1 MDNKFNKIAKILAI
15 VLGLIGAI
23 MLGRVLGYGDDE
35 ALMGDLEAQTSL
47 VDPFVSFTILM
58 MYITAGAA
66 VLFSIFNLVKSP
78 AALKKA
84 LIGIGALA
92 ILYFIAYSQASDA
105 EVTGAGGVAIK
116 DGAAGFIPK
125 TVGTLIIYTY
135 ILGVIGLLMVVWGSV
150 RAMFSNK

>member
-1 MDNKFNKIAKILAI
+1 MDNKFNKIAKILAA
-15 VLGLIGAI
+15 VLGLVGVI
-23 MLGRVLGYGDDE
+23 MLARVLGYGDDE
-35 ALMGDLEAQTSL
+35 GLLNDLDAQSGL

-58 MYITAGAA
+58 LYLTAGIAI
-66 VLFSIFNLVKSP
+66 VFSIWNLIKSP

-84 LIGIGALA
+84 LIGLGALA
-92 ILYFIAYSQASDA
+92 VLYFIAYSQASDA